1 MLKIL
6 FNDGLIFKT
15 FENGK
20 IREYGC
26 DFYNNYI
33 DSARRAA
40 KNSEWKT
47 QGSGARFMG
56 VYEESDINREN
67 ENFSYFNSLDFF
79 KNNENIV
86 YSITVDRVSGI
97 FTKDLTAEKDS
108 EGHIIHSAELTFN
121 GASPSP
127 DGRKI
132 VTCIKD
138 NYVNS
143 HLAVYDVMTNDYVT
157 VTDGDSADFD
167 ATISARDSSLIYF
180 SSKGAG
186 RNGNGE
192 FVKYSPS
199 SVLTYNIDS
208 GDLEEILSEN
218 EKSLVKPKDD
228 KNGNLYYIIRP
239 EKEKRRSFFG
249 TLLDIILIPWKLFK
263 ALFNFIELF
272 TTMFTGKGFSE
283 KSNNPAKTRDK
294 SPKEIFIEDNLINA
308 NEEYK
313 NNLRHKDKF
322 AGIAP
327 WSWQL
332 VKRDKSGNVTH
343 VKNGVID
350 YCVSDNG
357 DIVYTNGKHVVLIG
371 KDGKTQKIADANLC
385 TKVSVCE
392 I

>member
-15 FENGK
+15 FEDGK
-20 IREYGC
+20 ILEYGC
-26 DFYNNYI
+26 DFHDNYI
-33 DSARRAA
+33 DTARRAA

-56 VYEESDINREN
+56 VYEDANANPDNGI
-67 ENFSYFNSLDFF
+67 FSYFNSVDFF
-79 KNNENIV
+79 KNSENII

-97 FTKDLTAEKDS
+97 FTKDLTADKDS
-108 EGHIIHSAELTFN
+108 EGHIIHSAELVFN
-121 GASPSP
+121 GAYPSP
-127 DGRKI
+127 DGKKI

-143 HLAVYDVMTNDYVT
+143 HLAVYDVMTNDYFT

-167 ATISARDSSLIYF
+167 AIISVRDSSLIYF

-186 RNGNGE
+186 RNTDGE
-192 FVKYSPS
+192 FIKYSTS
-199 SVLTYNIDS
+199 SIFTYDIDS
-208 GDLEEILSEN
+208 GNLEEILSDN
-218 EKSLVKPKDD
+218 AKSLVKPKDD
-228 KNGNLYYIIRP
+228 KDGNLYYIIKP

-332 VKRDKSGNVTH
+332 VKRDPSGNVTPI
-343 VKNGVID
+343 KNGVID
-350 YCVSDNG
+350 YCVSDSG
-357 DIVYTNGKHVVLIG
+357 DIVFTNGKHVILID
-371 KDGKTQKIADANLC
+371 KDGNTRKIADANLC
-385 TKVSVCE
+385 TKVSAWE
-392 I
+392 N

>member
-67 ENFSYFNSLDFF
+67 DNFTYFNSLDFF

-86 YSITVDRVSGI
+86 YSITVD
-97 FTKDLTAEKDS
+97 
-108 EGHIIHSAELTFN
+108 
-121 GASPSP
+121 
-127 DGRKI
+127 
-132 VTCIKD
+132 
-138 NYVNS
+138 
-143 HLAVYDVMTNDYVT
+143 DYVT

-199 SVLTYNIDS
+199 SVFTYNIDS

-228 KNGNLYYIIRP
+228 KNGNLYYILRP

-332 VKRDKSGNVTH
+332 VKRDQSGNVTH
-343 VKNGVID
+343 IKNGVID
-350 YCVSDNG
+350 YCVSYNG